1 MLRWLCLLTLSLPL
15 LFWVGHVMI
24 RDGPSPAAAR
34 KGLEGYKRIKPDR
47 MDQVRHKE
55 GRITQKKAYRGLVP
69 LVHGDREN

>member
-34 KGLEGYKRIKPDR
+34 RGLEGYKRIKPGR

-55 GRITQKKAYRGLVP
+55 GYTQKKKLTEV
-69 LVHGDREN
+69 

>member
-1 MLRWLCLLTLSLPL
+1 M
-15 LFWVGHVMI
+15 MI